1 RIPPPTSTTTD
12 FKGLP
17 SCRIAPQATPR
28 GSPGLRAWTPT
39 ADLPPPPLAPQ
50 ACPRA
55 VAALALALAPAPA
68 PPPGPPAVAA
78 APISQVRQNY
88 HPDCEAAVDSRISL
102 ELSASYVYQSMAFS
116 FDRDDGAL
124 RNLARFF
131 QRQAR
136 EETQHAEMLVELQNR
151 RGGRIRLRDVKKP
164 DRDAWESGPRATER
178 ALHLEKRVNQ
188 SLPARPDLHRLATDQ
203 NDAQLC
209 DFLEA
214 RSLRERASE
223 RARQGHPRALGGYG
237 TSLRSVGAPEA
248 GLAEY
253 PFDRLTLRHSHKEN

>member
-1 RIPPPTSTTTD
+1 
-12 FKGLP
+12 
-17 SCRIAPQATPR
+17 
-28 GSPGLRAWTPT
+28 
-39 ADLPPPPLAPQ
+39 
-50 ACPRA
+50 
-55 VAALALALAPAPA
+55 
-68 PPPGPPAVAA
+68 
-78 APISQVRQNY
+78 

>member
-1 RIPPPTSTTTD
+1 
-12 FKGLP
+12 
-17 SCRIAPQATPR
+17 
-28 GSPGLRAWTPT
+28 
-39 ADLPPPPLAPQ
+39 
-50 ACPRA
+50 
-55 VAALALALAPAPA
+55 
-68 PPPGPPAVAA
+68 
-78 APISQVRQNY
+78 
-88 HPDCEAAVDSRISL
+88 
-102 ELSASYVYQSMAFS
+102 MAFS
-116 FDRDDGAL
+116 LERDDGAL

-136 EETQHAEMLVELQNR
+136 EETQHAEMLVELQNQ

-223 RARQGHPRALGGYG
+223 RASEARPSKSSGRLRHQPAQRGGPGSRPGRVPVRQAHPAPQPQRELTWHGHLPRAGPRA
-237 TSLRSVGAPEA
+237 TSPGRPAERACCSIA
-248 GLAEY
+248 LAE
-253 PFDRLTLRHSHKEN
+253 PSGFFLPVLP